1 MALKGGKK
9 MESLND
15 LISLAQSILDSG
27 YDVQA
32 FLNWQTL
39 AFSALVAIV
48 GPYHYY
54 TQNFKRLTSEKSPRG
69 LLAGEGIL
77 LAAKEQ
83 IQKPVELPGESEL
96 VRSSPPGSL

>member
-27 YDVQA
+27 FDAQA
-32 FLNWQTL
+32 FLNWQTM
-39 AFSALVAIV
+39 AFSALVAIL

-54 TQNFKRLTSEKSPRG
+54 TQNFEGLTSEKSPRG

-83 IQKPVELPGESEL
+83 IQKAVERPGDSQL
-96 VRSSPPGSL
+96 VRSSAPPSL